1 MTCRTQLHPA
11 PGVSRVAFSHQW
23 PSILCGVPNPV
34 PFSRTWPLQ
43 HPGLHTFQKEIPQ
56 LHPPTFTA
64 PHIPSSSR
72 CSPLTP
78 TYEFL
83 INPLPPRAPHEHSSL
98 YLEHIQC
105 IHGPCSTQRTETSDL
120 APALQELQDGANIS
134 GNTNLSSNSQPLP
147 RHCLGKLRLREV
159 NSCARVQIA
168 RALSVY
174 MSPAFFTQCRELP
187 LPLESSGSGDLEG
200 SGTLCED
207 MFGRCCQLDFW
218 SALGDYL
225 GLSLLSCRLG

>member
-1 MTCRTQLHPA
+1 MASATPWAAHFPEGDTTTTPA
-11 PGVSRVAFSHQW
+11 R
-23 PSILCGVPNPV
+23 
-34 PFSRTWPLQ
+34 
-43 HPGLHTFQKEIPQ
+43 
-56 LHPPTFTA
+56 FTA

-72 CSPLTP
+72 FSPPTP

-98 YLEHIQC
+98 YLENIQC
-105 IHGPCSTQRTETSDL
+105 IHVPCSTQRTETSDL

-134 GNTNLSSNSQPLP
+134 GNTNLTHNSQPLP

-159 NSCARVQIA
+159 NSCPRAQTRGSFCLHDSSLFYTVQGA
-168 RALSVY
+168 
-174 MSPAFFTQCRELP
+174 

-207 MFGRCCQLDFW
+207 MLGRCCQLDFW